1 MTSTRP
7 QEAQVFRIPDAVLAQ
22 HTAILGKTGSGKTT
36 TGKVCVEQVVDEDYR
51 VCIID
56 PVKSDWWGLTSSA
69 DGKRAGLPFTI
80 LGGPHGHVPLHH
92 TSGKAIADVVGN
104 GSLRLSI
111 LDMANFPPGGAQHF
125 FVDFIP
131 RLMQKM
137 KGVLYLVIEEAH
149 EFAPKERAGF
159 GKENMSIHYA
169 KSVATGGRSK
179 GIRLIV
185 LDQRVQAL
193 HNAVLGSCETVVVHR
208 MTQPAD
214 QEPVV
219 KWMKANV
226 KDKDLRSQITDS
238 MSKLKTGTGWL
249 CSGEADLFTLMEFPK
264 ARTFDNS
271 KTPGKDD
278 DIVQVKT
285 AQVDVESLRGIIGE
299 AVKEAEAND
308 PALLRAKIAELE
320 RQVGAGRTDS
330 PYALEVERQRD
341 IAIQERD
348 CARQDAIRPA
358 DACPIDHDALGWHSR
373 EQGYQQGVQ
382 AAQAAATD
390 SHEAYM
396 ERIYGKIRDAIA
408 DVVATRAPF
417 VLPQVEPLKG
427 DPKDGVSLGGQ
438 NFMVKVRP
446 LPRPA
451 SAAIH
456 APAAAPKDAV
466 SSTAINVLGE
476 AEIKFLNVLEGRR
489 GLGKPTSR
497 DQLALFAMYSA
508 TSRHVDNTLGTLR
521 SAGYAE
527 GPGSDIRITHAGV
540 QALVSAKQRR
550 VMPTGAR
557 LREAWLTKSGK
568 AEAGFLT
575 FLIHKYPRTVTRD
588 ELAVAT
594 GYSPASRHVDNTLGR
609 LRALGLI
616 VGPGSRIAASGD
628 LFDGTT

>member
-1 MTSTRP
+1 MTH
-7 QEAQVFRIPDAVLAQ
+7 FRIPDAILAQ

-51 VCIID
+51 VCILD

-92 TSGKAIADVVGN
+92 TSGKAIADVVAN

-159 GKENMSIHYA
+159 GKENMSIHFA

-226 KDKDLRSQITDS
+226 KDKDLRTQITDS

-299 AVKEAEAND
+299 AVAEAEAND
-308 PALLRAKIAELE
+308 PKLLREKISELE
-320 RQVGAGRTDS
+320 ANIARIQHTRT
-330 PYALEVERQRD
+330 
-341 IAIQERD
+341 
-348 CARQDAIRPA
+348 
-358 DACPIDHDALGWHSR
+358 HD
-373 EQGYQQGVQ
+373 E
-382 AAQAAATD
+382 T
-390 SHEAYM
+390 
-396 ERIYGKIRDAIA
+396 
-408 DVVATRAPF
+408 P
-417 VLPQVEPLKG
+417 
-427 DPKDGVSLGGQ
+427 
-438 NFMVKVRP
+438 
-446 LPRPA
+446 
-451 SAAIH
+451 
-456 APAAAPKDAV
+456 PAAAPCPVDHDAV
-466 SSTAINVLGE
+466 ARESYKRGHEEGWKQCEGISIGRERALIEETIGAFEMTLGAQLDRSRNHVKSALAVSLFYPSIEAQKEISMKLLGTEVLMNPQARVDGVALTSVAHPRAGNGMTQRTPQLSRKSLDTIQVEVKLGE
-476 AEIKFLNVLEGRR
+476 AERRFLTVLAQRQ
-489 GLGKPTSR
+489 GK
-497 DQLALFAMYSA
+497 A
-508 TSRHVDNTLGTLR
+508 TSRNQLATF
-521 SAGYAE
+521 AGYPVKSRHTDNKLAVLRRGGLVE
-527 GPGSDIRITHAGV
+527 GPGDDLHITGQGLAELGPYDP
-540 QALVSAKQRR
+540 L
-550 VMPTGAR
+550 PTGKA
-557 LREAWLTKSGK
+557 LREFWLGK
-568 AEAGFLT
+568 MEGEAERRILSYLFSV
-575 FLIHKYPRTVTRD
+575 YPRTITRD
-588 ELAVAT
+588 ELAAAV
-594 GYSPASRHVDNTLGR
+594 GYPVESRHTDNKLAR
-609 LRALGLI
+609 LRAHGLI
-616 VGPGSRIAASGD
+616 VGPGSAIAAIGE
-628 LFDGTT
+628 LY

>member
-1 MTSTRP
+1 MTN
-7 QEAQVFRIPDAVLAQ
+7 FRIPEAILAQ

-51 VCIID
+51 VCILD

-92 TSGKAIADVVGN
+92 TSGKAIADVVAN

-111 LDMANFPPGGAQHF
+111 LDMAQFPPGGAQHF

-159 GKENMSIHYA
+159 GKENMSIHFA

-285 AQVDVESLRGIIGE
+285 AQVDVDSLRGIIGE
-299 AVKEAEAND
+299 AVAEAEAND
-308 PALLRAKIAELE
+308 PALLRKKIEELDAKLVRAMAREIDGRE
-320 RQVGAGRTDS
+320 RLA
-330 PYALEVERQRD
+330 
-341 IAIQERD
+341 
-348 CARQDAIRPA
+348 A
-358 DACPIDHDALGWHSR
+358 DVLNTPFKPCPIDHNALAAEARNAGFSD
-373 EQGYQQGVQ
+373 GVR
-382 AAQAAATD
+382 AAQGLAVPEFD
-390 SHEAYM
+390 AYLEKLYM
-396 ERIYGKIRDAIA
+396 QIRDAASDILSQRP
-408 DVVATRAPF
+408 DFKLKYVP
-417 VLPQVEPLKG
+417 LPEKWELQARQ
-427 DPKDGVSLGGQ
+427 DDGVALTSMAHPVSTQKMRRKPISASSLETIEIE
-438 NFMVKVRP
+438 VK
-446 LPRPA
+446 
-451 SAAIH
+451 I
-456 APAAAPKDAV
+456 
-466 SSTAINVLGE
+466 GE
-476 AEIKFLNVLEGRR
+476 AERRFLTVLAQRQ
-489 GLGKPTSR
+489 GKRTSR
-497 DQLALFAMYSA
+497 DQLATFSGYPVK
-508 TSRHVDNTLGTLR
+508 SRHTDNKLAFLR
-521 SAGYAE
+521 RGGLVE
-527 GPGSDIRITHAGV
+527 GPGDDIRITGQGLAELGPYDP
-540 QALVSAKQRR
+540 L
-550 VMPTGAR
+550 PTGKSLREFWLGKMDSEAERRILSYLFSVYPRTITRDALAAAVGYPVESRHTDNKLAR
-557 LREAWLTKSGK
+557 LRS
-568 AEAGFLT
+568 F
-575 FLIHKYPRTVTRD
+575 
-588 ELAVAT
+588 
-594 GYSPASRHVDNTLGR
+594 
-609 LRALGLI
+609 GLI
-616 VGPGSRIAASGD
+616 VGPGSAIAASGE
-628 LFDGTT
+628 LY

>member
-1 MTSTRP
+1 MTN
-7 QEAQVFRIPDAVLAQ
+7 FRIPEAILAQ

-51 VCIID
+51 VCILD

-111 LDMANFPPGGAQHF
+111 LDMAQFPPGGAQHF

-159 GKENMSIHYA
+159 GKENMSIHFA

-264 ARTFDNS
+264 AKTFDNS

-299 AVKEAEAND
+299 AVAEAEAND
-308 PALLRAKIAELE
+308 PALLRKKISELE
-320 RQVGAGRTDS
+320 ANIARIQHTRT
-330 PYALEVERQRD
+330 
-341 IAIQERD
+341 
-348 CARQDAIRPA
+348 
-358 DACPIDHDALGWHSR
+358 HD
-373 EQGYQQGVQ
+373 E
-382 AAQAAATD
+382 T
-390 SHEAYM
+390 
-396 ERIYGKIRDAIA
+396 
-408 DVVATRAPF
+408 P
-417 VLPQVEPLKG
+417 
-427 DPKDGVSLGGQ
+427 
-438 NFMVKVRP
+438 
-446 LPRPA
+446 
-451 SAAIH
+451 
-456 APAAAPKDAV
+456 PAAAPCPVDHDAV
-466 SSTAINVLGE
+466 ARESYKRGHEEGWKACEGISIGRERALIEETMGAFEMTLGAQVERSRAHVKSALAVPLFYPSIEAQKEISMKLLGTEVLMNPQRIDREGLAADIYNRGFQGDGVALTSMAHPVSTQKMRRKPISASSLETIEIEVKIGE
-476 AEIKFLNVLEGRR
+476 AERRFLTVLAQRQ
-489 GLGKPTSR
+489 GKRTSR
-497 DQLALFAMYSA
+497 DQLATFSGYPVK
-508 TSRHVDNTLGTLR
+508 SRHTDNKLAFLR
-521 SAGYAE
+521 RGGLVE
-527 GPGSDIRITHAGV
+527 GPGDDIRITGQGLAEIGPYDP
-540 QALVSAKQRR
+540 L
-550 VMPTGAR
+550 PTGKSLREFWLGKMESEAERRILSYLFSVYPRTITRDALAAAVGYPVESRHTDNKLAR
-557 LREAWLTKSGK
+557 LRS
-568 AEAGFLT
+568 F
-575 FLIHKYPRTVTRD
+575 
-588 ELAVAT
+588 
-594 GYSPASRHVDNTLGR
+594 
-609 LRALGLI
+609 GLI
-616 VGPGSRIAASGD
+616 VGPGSAIAASGE
-628 LFDGTT
+628 LY